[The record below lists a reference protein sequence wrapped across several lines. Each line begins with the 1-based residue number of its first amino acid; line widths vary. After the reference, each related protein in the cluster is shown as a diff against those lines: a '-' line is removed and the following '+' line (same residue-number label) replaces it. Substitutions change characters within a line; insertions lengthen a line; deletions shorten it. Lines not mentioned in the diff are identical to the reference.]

1 MINRLYH
8 QWKSPS
14 LRFRLMLLALTTS
27 VVSLLAAIGAVIT
40 YDWVHRRQSAEE
52 NLEADASVVSRTLV
66 VDLLLN
72 DPETAAQKLE
82 VIGSRP
88 GVRAVVLYGLNDS
101 PFARYVRP
109 GITNFIPPQPNETN
123 TVDRSNIAQYWHTLE
138 SDNEQTGRLY
148 LESDIGGWD
157 RRTRGFGGIATVAGA
172 TALIIGVLL
181 AAILQRTISNPIR
194 LLVRLMHR
202 VAFEHDYTVRS
213 GLAGPNEIGQLFQG
227 FDRMVTEIQSN
238 NRALREAHDELEER
252 VQKRTQELE
261 RTTVEAREL
270 AIAADAASR
279 AKSDFLATM
288 SHEIRTPMNGIIG
301 MSSLL
306 LSQRLDIQQREM
318 VNAIRTSGEALMAII
333 EDILDFSKIEA
344 GKLDLEATPFA
355 IDAVVDGV
363 IDLLAYR
370 AQSKGLELRVIV
382 DPQVPANLLGDAGR
396 LRQILLN
403 LVGNGIKF
411 TEKGE
416 IRLEIQPLPGTNRLR
431 FDVFDTGPG
440 ISEDQKS
447 RLFKPFSQVDSSTSR
462 RFGGTGLG
470 LAISKR
476 LVQLM
481 GGTIGVNST
490 MGVGSQFWFTVAMPA
505 VSAPPIPVTES
516 HTVLVADGHENGCL
530 ALANQF
536 RGIGATVRTASDERS
551 VVEALLD
558 DADKYDWIIV
568 DSSLV
573 GEHCVAALQ
582 NRGPSVSR
590 RTRVAVV
597 NSLMESLRD
606 KPEFARVDEFIT
618 KPVKRTRLRQLLA
631 PPEPSVVEAETASS
645 NSQRRPLQ
653 ILVAEDNTVNQR
665 LAALM
670 LERLGHVC
678 VLAEN
683 GEIAFRRV
691 TSQAFDVVLMDC
703 HMPIMDGYEAT
714 AKIREFYVGHPE
726 LVPPRIIALTANA
739 TSGERERCLT
749 AGMDDYLLKPVALA
763 HLRTALEKI
772 SSGILTAKPAVPPGD
787 DSAAEVERTLQHL
800 ADQLG
805 QRSASELLGSF
816 LESTP
821 QQLAECRQFAGK
833 VEHQQQLRRSAHTVK
848 GTAGIFGLAAMR
860 SLAFQLEESVEMRQV
875 NRQTD
880 LVNQLQ
886 AEYLRWVAPLSAAR
900 RDLLTPSPK
909 EFPSL

>member
-8 QWKSPS
+8 LWTSPS
-14 LRFRLMLLALTTS
+14 LRFRLMLLALATS
-27 VVSLLAAIGAVIT
+27 VVSLLAAIGAVVV
-40 YDWVHRRQSAEE
+40 YDWVHRRQSAVES
-52 NLEADASVVSRTLV
+52 LKADATVVSRTLS

-72 DPETAAQKLE
+72 DPETATQKLL

-88 GVRAVVLYGLNDS
+88 GVRVVVLYGLDDS
-101 PFARYVRP
+101 PFAWYVRQ
-109 GITNFIPPQPNETN
+109 GITNFSPPVPNQTN
-123 TVDRSNIAQYWHTLE
+123 TVDHSDIAQYWHALE

-157 RRTRGFGGIATVAGA
+157 RRTRGFGGMAALAGG
-172 TALIIGVLL
+172 TALVIGLLL
-181 AAILQRTISNPIR
+181 AAVLQRTISNPI
-194 LLVRLMHR
+194 LQLVQLMRR

-213 GLAGPNEIGQLFQG
+213 GLVDNDEIGQLFQG
-227 FDRMVTEIQSN
+227 FDHMVAEIQSN
-238 NRALREAHDELEER
+238 NRALREARDELEER
-252 VQKRTQELE
+252 VQVRTHELE
-261 RTTVEAREL
+261 RTTAEAREL

-306 LSQRLDIQQREM
+306 LSQRLDMQQREM

-344 GKLDLEATPFA
+344 GKLDLEAAPFA
-355 IDAVVDGV
+355 IDAVIDGV

-416 IRLEIQPLPGTNRLR
+416 VRLEIQPLSGTNRLR

-440 ISEDQKS
+440 ISEEQKS

-481 GGTIGVNST
+481 GGSIGVNST
-490 MGVGSQFWFTVAMPA
+490 LGVGSQFWFTVAMPA
-505 VSAPPIPVTES
+505 VSAPPVPTTES
-516 HTVLVADGHENGCL
+516 HSVLVADAHESGCL
-530 ALANQF
+530 ALSNQF
-536 RGIGATVRTASDERS
+536 KGIGAIVKTTRDPRS
-551 VVEALLD
+551 VVEALVRGTD
-558 DADKYDWIIV
+558 GYDWIVV
-568 DSSLV
+568 DSGLV
-573 GEHCVAALQ
+573 GDSFLAALQ
-582 NRGPSVSR
+582 KRGQTGPR

-597 NSLMESLRD
+597 TSLMESLRD
-606 KPEFARVDEFIT
+606 KPEFSTVDEFIT

-631 PPEPSVVEAETASS
+631 PPEPARLEPEATSDS
-645 NSQRRPLQ
+645 SQRRPLQ

-683 GEIAFRRV
+683 GEVALRRV
-691 TSQAFDVVLMDC
+691 TSQSFDVVLMDC

-714 AKIREFYVGHPE
+714 GKIREFYAHHPE
-726 LVPPRIIALTANA
+726 LASPRIIALTANA

-749 AGMDDYLLKPVALA
+749 AGMDDYLVKPVALT
-763 HLRTALEKI
+763 HLRSALEKI
-772 SSGILTAKPAVPPGD
+772 SSGISAEKPVQTPGD
-787 DSAAEVERTLQHL
+787 GSAAEFHRILQNL
-800 ADQLG
+800 TDQLG
-805 QRSASELLGSF
+805 SRSVSELLGSF
-816 LESTP
+816 LETTP
-821 QQLAECRQFAGK
+821 QQLVECRQLAGK
-833 VEHQQQLRRSAHTVK
+833 EEHQQQLRRCAHTVK
-848 GTAGIFGLAAMR
+848 GTAGIFGLTVLR
-860 SLAFQLEESVEMRQV
+860 SLAFQLEESVEMRHIH
-875 NRQTD
+875 RQTD

-886 AEYLRWVAPLSAAR
+886 AEYLRWVAPLSAAHR
-900 RDLLTPSPK
+900 ELASPSK
-909 EFPSL
+909 KNFASH

>member
-1 MINRLYH
+1 MTHRLYH

-14 LRFRLMLLALTTS
+14 LRFRLILLALITS

-40 YDWVHRRQSAEE
+40 YDWVHRRQSAVES
-52 NLEADASVVSRTLV
+52 LQSDASVVSRTLA

-88 GVRAVVLYGLNDS
+88 GVRAVVLYGLDDS

-109 GITNFIPPQPNETN
+109 GITNFLPPLPNLTN
-123 TVDRSNIAQYWHTLE
+123 TVNPSDIARYWHTLE

-148 LESDIGGWD
+148 LESDVGGWD
-157 RRTRGFGGIATVAGA
+157 RRTRGFGGIALLAGA

-181 AAILQRTISNPIR
+181 AAVLQRTISNPIR
-194 LLVRLMHR
+194 HLARLMHR

-213 GLAGPNEIGQLFQG
+213 GLAGSNEIGQLFQS
-227 FDRMVTEIQSN
+227 FDHMVAEIQSN
-238 NRALREAHDELEER
+238 NCALKEVRDELEER
-252 VQKRTQELE
+252 VQKRTRELE
-261 RTTVEAREL
+261 RTTAEAREL

-355 IDAVVDGV
+355 LDAVVDGV

-370 AQSKGLELRVIV
+370 AQSKGLEFCVII

-411 TEKGE
+411 TAKGE
-416 IRLEIQPLPGTNRLR
+416 IRLEIQPLPGTNRIR

-440 ISEDQKS
+440 ISEEQKS

-490 MGVGSQFWFTVAMPA
+490 LGVGSQFWFTVAMPA

-516 HTVLVADGHENGCL
+516 QTVLIADGHENGRL
-530 ALANQF
+530 ALASQF
-536 RGIGATVRTASDERS
+536 RSLGATVRTASDERS
-551 VVEALLD
+551 VTEALLD
-558 DADKYDWIIV
+558 GTGRYDWIIV

-573 GEHCVAALQ
+573 GEPCVAALQ
-582 NRGPSVSR
+582 NRGLSVSR

-597 NSLMESLRD
+597 SSLMESLRD
-606 KPEFARVDEFIT
+606 KPEFAKVDEFIT
-618 KPVKRTRLRQLLA
+618 KPVKRTRLRQLLTPA
-631 PPEPSVVEAETASS
+631 EPPAVEAEAMSS
-645 NSQRRPLQ
+645 GSGPQPLQ

-683 GEIAFRRV
+683 GEVALQRI
-691 TSQAFDVVLMDC
+691 TKQAFDVVLMDC

-714 AKIREFYVGHPE
+714 TKIREFYASHPE
-726 LVPPRIIALTANA
+726 LVSPRIIALTANA

-749 AGMDDYLLKPVALA
+749 SGMDDYLLKPVALA

-772 SSGILTAKPAVPPGD
+772 SSAILTAKSSTSPGGT
-787 DSAAEVERTLQHL
+787 SGSEVTRTLQHL

-805 QRSASELLGSF
+805 RRSASELLGTF

-821 QQLAECRQFAGK
+821 QQLEECRQLAGK
-833 VEHQQQLRRSAHTVK
+833 EEHQQRLRRSAHTLK
-848 GTAGIFGLAAMR
+848 GTSSIFGLAAMR

-875 NRQTD
+875 NRQTE

-886 AEYLRWVAPLSAAR
+886 AEYLRWVAPLFAAR
-900 RDLLTPSPK
+900 RDLATPQSKESPSP
-909 EFPSL
+909 